1 MTGKDE
7 ATLEKRKA
15 VIKTSMELRRA
26 LRATERAIKAAK
38 VQNDVA
44 VLRGLEEMRQKLTDM
59 LIKLATDLKNKQQH
73 LWAENAREG
82 AASVALRRSVMHSTT
97 RGGSV
102 LDSRLMEAL
111 GLNAIRSGFTRRRSM
126 PTFIMTGTW
135 TDQGI
140 RAVKDAPKRAID
152 RFMSLWDWT

>member
-44 VLRGLEEMRQKLTDM
+44 IFRGLEEMRQKLTDM
-59 LIKLATDLKNKQQH
+59 LINLATDLKNKQQY
-73 LWAENAREG
+73 L
-82 AASVALRRSVMHSTT
+82 
-97 RGGSV
+97 
-102 LDSRLMEAL
+102 
-111 GLNAIRSGFTRRRSM
+111 
-126 PTFIMTGTW
+126 
-135 TDQGI
+135 
-140 RAVKDAPKRAID
+140 
-152 RFMSLWDWT
+152 

>member
-44 VLRGLEEMRQKLTDM
+44 ILRELEEMRQKLTDM
-59 LIKLATDLKNKQQH
+59 LINLATDLKNKQQH
-73 LWAENAREG
+73 L
-82 AASVALRRSVMHSTT
+82 
-97 RGGSV
+97 
-102 LDSRLMEAL
+102 
-111 GLNAIRSGFTRRRSM
+111 
-126 PTFIMTGTW
+126 
-135 TDQGI
+135 
-140 RAVKDAPKRAID
+140 
-152 RFMSLWDWT
+152 

>member
-1 MTGKDE
+1 MQFALGNVEERRRERRVMTGKDQ
-7 ATLEKRKA
+7 ATLEKREA

-73 LWAENAREG
+73 
-82 AASVALRRSVMHSTT
+82 
-97 RGGSV
+97 
-102 LDSRLMEAL
+102 
-111 GLNAIRSGFTRRRSM
+111 
-126 PTFIMTGTW
+126 P
-135 TDQGI
+135 
-140 RAVKDAPKRAID
+140 
-152 RFMSLWDWT
+152 